1 MCLEEVKRNGE
12 SEVSTVNIHQYNQ
25 HKLARVTVKAFRS
38 SQDDYELV
46 KCRRLLQLVI
56 RILPSV
62 LRCFTHRHTQSGSTV
77 CVICMWANTHS
88 EDAPI
93 QAQARQLY
101 KHTER
106 LTLSLT
112 DDRWFHL
119 VSEQSSDT
127 AAEQNINPAQTH
139 YICRVSNVLI
149 HNTSV
154 YHILCIHLLVEHFL
168 EYVLLT
174 DG

>member
-46 KCRRLLQLVI
+46 KCRRLLQLVS

-62 LRCFTHRHTQSGSTV
+62 LRCFTHRHTQSGNTV
-77 CVICMWANTHS
+77 CVICMWANTHRQ
-88 EDAPI
+88 DAPI
-93 QAQARQLY
+93 QARARQLY
-101 KHTER
+101 THTER

-112 DDRWFHL
+112 DDFIWSVNR
-119 VSEQSSDT
+119 
-127 AAEQNINPAQTH
+127 AATQQLSRT
-139 YICRVSNVLI
+139 LI
-149 HNTSV
+149 QHKLITF
-154 YHILCIHLLVEHFL
+154 VEFQMF
-168 EYVLLT
+168 
-174 DG
+174 

>member
-77 CVICMWANTHS
+77 CVISMWANTHRQ
-88 EDAPI
+88 DAPI
-93 QAQARQLY
+93 QARARQLY
-101 KHTER
+101 THTER

-112 DDRWFHL
+112 DDFIWSVNR
-119 VSEQSSDT
+119 
-127 AAEQNINPAQTH
+127 AATQQLRRT
-139 YICRVSNVLI
+139 LI
-149 HNTSV
+149 QHKLITF
-154 YHILCIHLLVEHFL
+154 VEFQMF
-168 EYVLLT
+168 
-174 DG
+174 

>member
-1 MCLEEVKRNGE
+1 MKRNGE

-77 CVICMWANTHS
+77 CVICMWANTHRQ
-88 EDAPI
+88 DAPI
-93 QAQARQLY
+93 QARARQLY
-101 KHTER
+101 WEINAVI
-106 LTLSLT
+106 
-112 DDRWFHL
+112 DRWFHL

-154 YHILCIHLLVEHFL
+154 YHILCIHLLV
-168 EYVLLT
+168 
-174 DG
+174 

>member
-1 MCLEEVKRNGE
+1 MFE

-62 LRCFTHRHTQSGSTV
+62 LRCFTQTHTKWKYCMCYMHVSKHTQAGCSDTSTGQTAV
-77 CVICMWANTHS
+77 HAHWEINAVI
-88 EDAPI
+88 
-93 QAQARQLY
+93 
-101 KHTER
+101 
-106 LTLSLT
+106 
-112 DDRWFHL
+112 DRWFHL

-139 YICRVSNVLI
+139 YICRISNVLI